1 MCPCYIKS
9 ATFFAWHC
17 TQDIEINSI
26 DDSEP
31 DNNDILKLISKS
43 QADPV
48 KAVSEKMRRTF
59 GALGLKLLSF

>member
-1 MCPCYIKS
+1 M
-9 ATFFAWHC
+9 TFFAWHC
-17 TQDIEINSI
+17 NQDIEINSI

-48 KAVSEKMRRTF
+48 KGVSVKMRRTF
-59 GALGLKLLSF
+59 GALEGQNY